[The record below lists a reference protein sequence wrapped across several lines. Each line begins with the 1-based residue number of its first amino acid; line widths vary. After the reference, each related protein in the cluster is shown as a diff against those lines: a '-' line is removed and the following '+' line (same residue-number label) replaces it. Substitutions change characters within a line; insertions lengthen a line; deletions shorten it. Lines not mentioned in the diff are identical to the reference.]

1 MEKSRSGA
9 IKRSHTR
16 IQDEGVRVM
25 QIYEGRP
32 ARTAG
37 RQEKELRVYELLDGL
52 GISYVRADH
61 EAVMTIEACREV
73 DEALQIEIC
82 KNLFLCNRQKTN
94 YYLLVMPGGKNLQ
107 TKELS
112 PQIPSSRLSFAS
124 GEDMEKYLNVTPGSA
139 TIMGLIFDPENR
151 VQLLIDEDVLG
162 EEYFA
167 CHPCV
172 NTSSIRLKTEDV
184 LGKFLEAVHHDYITV
199 KLSR

>member
-1 MEKSRSGA
+1 MYIDPIRYS
-9 IKRSHTR
+9 
-16 IQDEGVRVM
+16 
-25 QIYEGRP
+25 GRP
-32 ARTAG
+32 ADGTG
-37 RQEKELRVYELLDGL
+37 RIPQELAIYDRLDQLSIPFDRV
-52 GISYVRADH
+52 DH
-61 EAVMTIEACREV
+61 EHADTMEICQEV
-73 DEALQIEIC
+73 EKVLGGQIC

-139 TIMGLIFDPENR
+139 TIMGLIFDPENK
-151 VQLLIDEDVLG
+151 VQLLIDEEVLG

-184 LGKFLEAVHHDYITV
+184 LGKFLKAVHHDYIPV

>member
-1 MEKSRSGA
+1 
-9 IKRSHTR
+9 
-16 IQDEGVRVM
+16 M

-32 ARTAG
+32 AQAAG
-37 RQEKELRVYELLDGL
+37 RLEKEMKVYDLLDGL
-52 GISYVRADH
+52 GIPYVRTDH
-61 EAVMTIEACREV
+61 EAVMTIGACREV
-73 DEALQIEIC
+73 DEALHIEIC

-112 PQIPSSRLSFAS
+112 HQIPSSRLSFAS

-139 TIMGLIFDPENR
+139 TIMGLIFDPENK
-151 VQLLIDEDVLG
+151 VQLLIDEEVLG

-184 LGKFLEAVHHDYITV
+184 LGKFLKAVHHDYIPV

>member
-1 MEKSRSGA
+1 MIIVLKDNPDQKQLENLVSWLKSMG
-9 IKRSHTR
+9 
-16 IQDEGVRVM
+16 
-25 QIYEGRP
+25 
-32 ARTAG
+32 
-37 RQEKELRVYELLDGL
+37 LDIHMSQG
-52 GISYVRADH
+52 
-61 EAVMTIEACREV
+61 
-73 DEALQIEIC
+73 Q
-82 KNLFLCNRQKTN
+82 
-94 YYLLVMPGGKNLQ
+94 
-107 TKELS
+107 
-112 PQIPSSRLSFAS
+112 
-124 GEDMEKYLNVTPGSA
+124 SA

>member
-1 MEKSRSGA
+1 MR
-9 IKRSHTR
+9 
-16 IQDEGVRVM
+16 
-25 QIYEGRP
+25 IYEGRP
-32 ARTAG
+32 AQAVG
-37 RQEKELRVYELLDGL
+37 RLEKEMKVYDLLDEL
-52 GISYVRADH
+52 GIPYVRTDH

-73 DEALQIEIC
+73 DEALHIEIC

-112 PQIPSSRLSFAS
+112 HQIPSSRLSFAS

-139 TIMGLIFDPENR
+139 TIMGLIFDPENK
-151 VQLLIDEDVLG
+151 VQLLIDEEVLG

-184 LGKFLEAVHHDYITV
+184 LGKFLKAVHHDYIPV

>member
-1 MEKSRSGA
+1 MEELKL
-9 IKRSHTR
+9 
-16 IQDEGVRVM
+16 
-25 QIYEGRP
+25 YEGRP
-32 ARTAG
+32 ADCTG
-37 RQEKELRVYELLDGL
+37 RLEKEIRTYDLLDKL
-52 GISYVRADH
+52 GIQFWRTDHGWMKADTMEDCH
-61 EAVMTIEACREV
+61 VIDACLNATV
-73 DEALQIEIC
+73 C

>member
-1 MEKSRSGA
+1 MSALDAHEQTVYDTLRSLGVA
-9 IKRSHTR
+9 YEVRRHAPAHTMT
-16 IQDEGVRVM
+16 DCL
-25 QIYEGRP
+25 
-32 ARTAG
+32 A
-37 RQEKELRVYELLDGL
+37 LGL
-52 GISYVRADH
+52 APDVAY
-61 EAVMTIEACREV
+61 
-73 DEALQIEIC
+73 C

-184 LGKFLEAVHHDYITV
+184 LGKFLKAVHHDYIPV